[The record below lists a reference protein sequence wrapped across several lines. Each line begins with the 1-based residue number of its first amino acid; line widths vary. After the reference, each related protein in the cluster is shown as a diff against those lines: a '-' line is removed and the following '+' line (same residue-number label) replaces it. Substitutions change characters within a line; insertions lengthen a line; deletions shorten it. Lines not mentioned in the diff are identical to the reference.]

1 MLQTL
6 VVGLGRSG
14 RGLHL
19 PVLNRLRERAL
30 PAVDADLF
38 DPGPPLG
45 YDPLPLPEGSA
56 ARGFTPVA
64 SLAEARDRLDP
75 ARTVVH
81 LCTPPTERVELM
93 AELIGLG
100 FRSFVVEK
108 PIGTG
113 SAVVDRLRAL
123 RDEHGVALA
132 VVAPWLSSTLTQ
144 RMLETVRAGSLGRLR
159 RITVRQ
165 RKPRL
170 RRSLSTPSHPTVFD
184 VEPPHAVG
192 VVLRLAGDAKVVDAS
207 WTHAHADG
215 RVVPRMGTSSLTLR
229 HDDGVVS
236 ELTCDLTSPVR
247 ERSFTLDF
255 DGGTLVGHYPISED
269 DHYAHL
275 SVAATGRPATA
286 EVFEDDALSACLLR
300 AYRGLASAT
309 DLGADFELQARVVAV
324 LEEAKE
330 LSRAD
335 EPGTDIQGSATLR
348 ETHHAG

>member
-19 PVLNRLRERAL
+19 PVLTRLRERAL
-30 PAVDADLF
+30 PAADADLF
-38 DPGPPLG
+38 AAGPPLG
-45 YDPLPLPEGSA
+45 YDPLPLPEGTA
-56 ARGFTPVA
+56 PRGLTRVA
-64 SLAEARDRLDP
+64 SLAEARERLDV

-81 LCTPPTERVELM
+81 LCTPPTERVDLL

-108 PIGTG
+108 PLGTG
-113 SAVVDRLRAL
+113 SAVVDHIRAL
-123 RDEHGVALA
+123 RDAHGIALV

-144 RMLETVRAGSLGRLR
+144 RMSETVRTGSLGQLR
-159 RITVRQ
+159 RVTVRQ

-170 RRSLSTPSHPTVFD
+170 RRSLTTPSHPTVFD

-192 VVLRLAGDAKVVDAS
+192 VALRLAGDARVVDAS
-207 WTHAHADG
+207 WTHARADG
-215 RVVPRMGTSSLTLR
+215 RVVPRMGTSTLLLR
-229 HDDGVVS
+229 HESGVVS
-236 ELTCDLTSPVR
+236 ELSCDLTSPVR

-255 DGGTLVGHYPISED
+255 EGGTLVGHYPISED

-275 SVAATGRPATA
+275 SVAADGRPATA

-309 DLGADFELQARVVAV
+309 DLSADFELQARVVAV

-330 LSRAD
+330 LSRAE

-348 ETHHAG
+348 ETLHAG